1 MQIVLVHGWG
11 FAPAMWQPVRD
22 RLGQPTVTPDLGFFG
37 PTETGLPTGQPLL
50 AVGHS
55 LGLLWL
61 LTQTSLP
68 EGSVVLGINGFAR
81 FSRANDFPVG
91 VPPRVLDRMMKGLE
105 REAVPVL
112 RQFREN
118 CGLSQQETENFGN
131 PETTRLMD
139 GLSLLQKGDARAQGN
154 RVHATLASRDDAIVS
169 QAMTE
174 ASFPSERIEWLET
187 GGHLLPLTHP
197 DRCATFILKACE
209 EFSAD
214 GR

>member
-11 FAPAMWQPVRD
+11 FTPAMWQPVQD
-22 RLGQPTVTPDLGFFG
+22 RLGRAAAMVDLGFFG
-37 PTETGLPTGQPLL
+37 PAEMGLPTGQPLL

-61 LTQTSLP
+61 LTRACLP
-68 EGSVVLGINGFAR
+68 EGSVVLGINGFTR
-81 FSRANDFPVG
+81 FSRAEDFPAG
-91 VPPRVLDRMMKGLE
+91 VMPRVLDRMMKGLE
-105 REAVPVL
+105 RDAAPVL

-118 CGLSQQETENFGN
+118 CGLSGQEAERIGN
-131 PETTRLMD
+131 PETTRLME
-139 GLSLLQKGDARAQGN
+139 GLNLLQTGDARLQGHH
-154 RVHATLASRDDAIVS
+154 VQAALASRDDAIVS
-169 QAMTE
+169 LAMTE
-174 ASFPSERIEWLET
+174 ASFPPERIEWLET

-197 DRCATFILKACE
+197 DRCATFILEACE